1 MRLILFDI
9 DGTLIDTGGAGSRS
23 LNLALKE
30 LFSIENAF
38 KNISMAGKTDI
49 EIIKE
54 GLVKHGILVERN
66 IDVVVEVYLRYLK
79 NEILNDQKHVKP
91 GVYEL
96 LNKLKVSRDVA
107 LGLLTGNIERGA
119 RIKLE
124 PFMLNEF
131 FPSGAFGSD
140 HDDRN
145 KLLPIAIKR
154 FEGLYS
160 RKIEIYDCV
169 LIGDTPRDVE
179 CGKIYGAK
187 CIGVATG
194 PYSTE
199 HLIKAG
205 ADYVVEDLTDFNSLL
220 QFINK
225 NDTF

>member
-9 DGTLIDTGGAGSRS
+9 DGTLVDTGGAGSRS

-30 LFSIENAF
+30 MFSIENAF
-38 KNISMAGKTDI
+38 QGISMAGKTDT

-54 GLVKHGILVERN
+54 GLIKHSISIDSN
-66 IDVVVEVYLRYLK
+66 INSVVEAYLK
-79 NEILNDQKHVKP
+79 HLQKEILNDRKHVKP

-96 LNKLKVSRDVA
+96 LKKLGVSKDIAR
-107 LGLLTGNIERGA
+107 GLLTGNLEKGA

-124 PFMLNEF
+124 PFGLNEY

-145 KLLPIAIKR
+145 KLLPIAVKR
-154 FEGLYS
+154 FENLYQ
-160 RKIEIYDCV
+160 RKIEIDNCMV
-169 LIGDTPRDVE
+169 IGDTPRDVE

-194 PYSTE
+194 SYSIE
-199 HLIKAG
+199 QLIEAG
-205 ADYVVEDLTDFNSLL
+205 ADYAVKDLIDIDYEEIFR
-220 QFINK
+220 FI
-225 NDTF
+225 

>member
-38 KNISMAGKTDI
+38 KDISMAGKTDI

-66 IDVVVEVYLRYLK
+66 INVVVEVYLRYLK
-79 NEILNDQKHVKP
+79 REILNNRKHVKP

-96 LNKLKVSRDVA
+96 LNKLKTSRDIA

-140 HDDRN
+140 HEDRN

-160 RKIEIYDCV
+160 EKIEIHDCI

-194 PYSTE
+194 SYSTE

-205 ADYVVEDLTDFNSLL
+205 ADHVVEDLTDFNSVF